1 MKNTRK
7 EFKLTPIFRW
17 HDNEKEPIPKDN
29 WEKDYV
35 VRLKNGNKRIVYW
48 SIHTFKD
55 CVTGEHIPLDV
66 IKLWLQLPE
75 EKDYV
80 F

>member
-7 EFKLTPIFRW
+7 DFELTPIYRW
-17 HDNEKEPIPKDN
+17 HDNEKEPIPTEDN

-35 VRLKNGNKRIVYW
+35 VRLYNGNRRIVYW
-48 SIHTFKD
+48 DIHTFKD

-66 IKLWLQLPE
+66 IKLWIELPKE
-75 EKDYV
+75 N
-80 F
+80 